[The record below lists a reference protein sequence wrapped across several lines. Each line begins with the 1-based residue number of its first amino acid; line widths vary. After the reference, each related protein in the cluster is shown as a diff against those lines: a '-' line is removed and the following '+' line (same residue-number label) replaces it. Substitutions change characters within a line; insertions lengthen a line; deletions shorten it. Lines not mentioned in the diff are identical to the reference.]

1 VVISKLRRVS
11 VITWAIAAFVFFGR
25 ASAWAGP
32 LARTLS
38 SRWMCAEPHNLEAFA
53 IERIV
58 DCRPCPL
65 NSAVQTGLFAALT
78 IRILIP
84 LFVELGRKRSKVP
97 P

>member
-1 VVISKLRRVS
+1 MERAEYANMFRVEE
-11 VITWAIAAFVFFGR
+11 THWWYAALHRLVF
-25 ASAWAGP
+25 
-32 LARTLS
+32 
-38 SRWMCAEPHNLEAFA
+38 H
-53 IERIV
+53 ERIV